1 MNKLAQQIKQMEQL
15 DKQGR
20 HSEAD
25 ILLKQSGKLND
36 WLNRQL
42 DKASWLDKIPSSK
55 PERKMVASS
64 GWQDFGREM
73 FELFQTGNLDA
84 IESEIFLYQR
94 DFGRDVIKNMIEK
107 LKQHVIANPNNKN
120 DKTRAFDMFV
130 LGKFSGR
137 EGLDRIADRVASE
150 SAGLTRAD
158 KPEAVQPT
166 GASLTQTFPQ
176 SERETQQGRMTEP
189 LDERDSVGVSS

>member
-1 MNKLAQQIKQMEQL
+1 MNKLAQQIEQIEQL
-15 DKQGR
+15 DKRGK
-20 HSEAD
+20 HLEAD
-25 ILLKQSGKLND
+25 KLLKESGLSD

-42 DKASWLDKIPSSK
+42 DKASWIDKIPSSK
-55 PERKMVASS
+55 MERKMCTSL
-64 GWQDFGREM
+64 GWQYFGREM
-73 FELFQTGNLDA
+73 WKLFQSGNMEAL
-84 IESEIFLYQR
+84 ESEISQLQR
-94 DFGRDVIKNMIEK
+94 ELGRDVVKNMIAK
-107 LKQHVIANPNNKN
+107 LKQHVAANPNKKN
-120 DKTRAFDMFV
+120 DETLAFDMFV
-130 LGKFSGR
+130 LGQFSGR

-176 SERETQQGRMTEP
+176 MDRELQQERMTEP